1 MVRLLT
7 QSQYNPMTTAQQVI
21 SIFAG
26 TRGHMDSLAVDEIPD
41 FEQGL
46 LEFAQ
51 TSHRDFYDDLS
62 RGLKL
67 TPELI
72 DRLTKIVQE
81 YKAKHKKTKATT

>member
-1 MVRLLT
+1 
-7 QSQYNPMTTAQQVI
+7 MTPAHQVI

-41 FEQGL
+41 FERAA
-46 LEFAQ
+46 EFAQ

-72 DRLTKIVQE
+72 DRLTEIVQE